1 MAKPQAEAWHYR
13 PELPLGTSPYFTW
26 PPRPAAVVKWV
37 LGGWFPISEK
47 LIIVGLAILSW
58 LWLHPDLAQA
68 ETLGFDWIAMIY
80 LRNLALMVLVA
91 GGLHAYFYIFRLQG
105 DRLRF
110 DTRPLVRNNRAFT
123 FNDQVRDNIFWT
135 CASGVTIWTAYE
147 VLMMWSMANG
157 YVPML
162 TLPDDIGWLIVL
174 IVALPLWETLHFFL
188 IHRLIHWPPLYRRVH
203 ALHHRNSNTG
213 PWSGMSMH
221 PVEHLFYLSTVL
233 IHFVVPAHPLLI
245 AFHLMYFT
253 LTAATSHTGY
263 RGLLVGDRLWLKLGN
278 FHHQLHHR
286 YYECNYGG
294 LEIPMDRWSGSFHD
308 GTDASHAAFLERR
321 RLRKG

>member
-1 MAKPQAEAWHYR
+1 MAKPQAEAWHFR
-13 PELPLGTSPYFTW
+13 PELPLGTSPYFAW
-26 PPRPAAVVKWV
+26 PPRPGAVLKWV
-37 LGGWFPISEK
+37 VGGWFPLSEK
-47 LIIVGLAILSW
+47 LIILGLALLSW
-58 LWLHPDLAQA
+58 TFLHPGLTQA
-68 ETLGFDWIAMIY
+68 ETLAFDWIALLY
-80 LRNLALMVLVA
+80 LRNLGLMALVA
-91 GGLHAYFYIFRLQG
+91 GGLHTYFYIFRLQG

-157 YVPML
+157 YVPTL
-162 TLPDDIGWLIVL
+162 TLPDDLGWLILL

-221 PVEHLFYLSTVL
+221 PIEHLFYLSTVL

-263 RGLLVGDRLWLKLGN
+263 HGLLVGDRLLMRLGN

-308 GTDASHAAFLERR
+308 GTDASHTAFLDRR
-321 RLRKG
+321 RKQIA